1 MDEEVEELYRN
12 MYEYQVKKEDL
23 KKGTGSFSIS
33 KVHENLLE
41 YREFHFL
48 KVQYEVRYGYLEKR
62 MQP

>member
-41 YREFHFL
+41 YRNFISSKFSM
-48 KVQYEVRYGYLEKR
+48 K
-62 MQP
+62 